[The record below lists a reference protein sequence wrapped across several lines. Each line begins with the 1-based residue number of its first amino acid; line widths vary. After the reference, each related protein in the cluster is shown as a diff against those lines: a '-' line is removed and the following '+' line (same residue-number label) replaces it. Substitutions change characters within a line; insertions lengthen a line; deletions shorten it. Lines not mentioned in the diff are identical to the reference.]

1 MNVNVLMLLTPKA
14 SVTYV
19 FSKDTIED
27 AAKTV
32 RLSGYT
38 SVPVLEDDGRYAGS
52 LSEGD
57 LLWDMMDNSG
67 DDLKRP
73 VSEIVNREKNAAV
86 HVDVTM
92 DVLTGRVLNQNYVPV
107 IDDRGFFIGIV
118 TRRDVMGHLLKER

>member
-57 LLWDMMDNSG
+57 LLWDMMDNAG
-67 DDLKRP
+67 DDHKRP

-118 TRRDVMGHLLKER
+118 TRRDVMEHLLKKQ